1 MEDVLEVYHRP
12 HHPKRPFVCFDE
24 GSKQLT
30 RETRLPLPVRPGDVA
45 KYDYE
50 YERNGTSN
58 MFIFFAPL
66 AAWRHVKVTER
77 RTMIDF
83 AHCMKDLVDIH
94 FPDAE
99 KIVLVMD
106 NLNTHKFASLYEAFE
121 PAEARRIIEKLEIHF
136 TPKHGSW
143 LNMAEIELSVL
154 HRQCT
159 QARIPDQDTL
169 KAKIADWQH
178 RRNYQQSTVHWRFTT
193 EDARIKLHKLY
204 PTIDVC

>member
-1 MEDVLEVYHRP
+1 MEEVLEVYHRP
-12 HHPKRPFVCFDE
+12 YDPKRPVVCFDE
-24 GSKQLT
+24 GSKQQT
-30 RETRLPLPVRPGDVA
+30 KETRLPLPAQPGSIA

-58 MFIFFAPL
+58 VFMFFAPL
-66 AAWRHVKVTER
+66 AAWRHVKVTDR

-83 AHCMKDLVDIH
+83 AGCMRDLVDVH

-99 KIVLVMD
+99 TIVVVMD
-106 NLNTHKFASLYEAFE
+106 NLNTHKPASLYEAFA
-121 PAEARRIIEKLEIHF
+121 PTEARRLLGKLEFHY

-159 QARIPDQDTL
+159 QARIPNQSTL
-169 KAKIADWQH
+169 ITKTTAWYE
-178 RRNYQQSTVHWRFTT
+178 RRNQMQATAQWRFTT
-193 EDARIKLHKLY
+193 DDARIKLHRLY